1 MTSKPRGRKAQ
12 RALFAAGLRDQG
24 SSWVQIAARV
34 KATEGVG
41 ALVAFRL
48 AHGLS
53 QQAVADRWNT
63 LFLSVDNADKPITD
77 KQVSYW
83 EMFPQS
89 GREPTLTTL
98 KRLAQIYQCATR
110 DLIDDGD
117 YRHLDEAKPLAQPGS
132 KLIGL
137 DGDRETAGESED
149 DMDRRQLLQSLA
161 VLGISVSPATQALE
175 TVRSKVGKSFD
186 HDDRDHVDDWDQTIA
201 EYGYAYVATSPNE
214 LMANLAADL
223 VAVRSIRLG
232 VSQDSPDYRGWCR
245 VCGALSGLMAKTLSN
260 LGQPREA
267 RQWWNTA
274 QHVTDDSGDLD
285 LSLWVRGERIIHG
298 LYENRPPQVLL
309 RQIAEATEFARG
321 HMCMGLA
328 QTTSAHAQVLVL
340 SGNSDSA
347 EEKLHRTED
356 ILLRLPP
363 AITGDTATVMSW
375 GEDRLRY
382 KQTWVYAHLGDGNK
396 ADLAAQ
402 RAIQLSAAADSRS
415 PAQIKLMQ
423 GFARVQSGDLSEGLR
438 HAQAAYETL
447 PPDQRT
453 TMVTGLA
460 RSIVDAVPFEARGR
474 SDVTA
479 YRELVAGPPRKA
491 IES

>member
-34 KATEGVG
+34 KTTEGVS

-63 LFLSVDNADKPITD
+63 LFLSVDSADKPITD

-83 EMFPQS
+83 ETFPQS

-117 YRHLDEAKPLAQPGS
+117 YRHLDEAKSLAQPGS
-132 KLIGL
+132 KSIGL

-175 TVRSKVGKSFD
+175 TVRSKVGKTFD
-186 HDDRDHVDDWDQTIA
+186 HDDRDHLDDWDQSIA

-232 VSQDSPDYRGWCR
+232 VSQDSADYRGWCR

-309 RQIAEATEFARG
+309 RQIAEAMEFSRG
-321 HMCMGLA
+321 RACAGLA
-328 QTTSAHAQVLVL
+328 EVCGAHAQVLSM
-340 SGNSDSA
+340 SGNSGAVEA
-347 EEKLHRTED
+347 ELRQTED
-356 ILLRLPP
+356 ILVRLPP
-363 AITGDTATVMSW
+363 AITGDAGTVWSW

-382 KQTWVYAHLGDGNK
+382 TQTWAYAYLGDRAK

-402 RAIQLSAAADSRS
+402 RAIQLYPESESRS
-415 PAQIKLMQ
+415 PVQIMLMQ
-423 GFARVQSGDLSEGLR
+423 GFARVQSGDLSEGIR
-438 HAQAAYETL
+438 QAQAAYDAL
-447 PPDQRT
+447 PSDQRT

-460 RSIVDAVPFEARGR
+460 RSIVDAVPAGARGR